1 MKILLTFSVL
11 TLMSFTTEAQT
22 NSSRTIT
29 LEPILETKQKPRS
42 SRKRR
47 VFQLTLETETM
58 TVRDRNNDI
67 TGSTTY
73 YQAEPQL
80 NITDRFNA
88 RLGMAYF
95 DRFAGGSYKGREDK
109 NHDHIDNY
117 YTKLDYRLSKFSE
130 NNILDVRLQARAY
143 TTQDDVFKRAYA
155 SDGDYQFRAY
165 FGRPLYGNWSI
176 NRFTS
181 YIRYKNYFN
190 NEYVSNYSRDYE
202 LRARISPTY
211 RVYSGTDLGMTF
223 TYNHF
228 FKVNKLNDE
237 EQVDIDLSARYQP
250 NQYAFMVRLG
260 IPYMRSEG
268 GEGTLKRNEDAGKQF
283 SYAFTMTAFL

>member
-1 MKILLTFSVL
+1 MKFVL
-11 TLMSFTTEAQT
+11 SMGALAFLSMPSFAQT
-22 NSSRTIT
+22 SPSRTLT
-29 LEPILETKQKPRS
+29 LEPIIKTQAPRNRRS
-42 SRKRR
+42 PRK
-47 VFQLTLETETM
+47 FQLTLETETM
-58 TVRDRNNDI
+58 SVRDGANDI
-67 TGSTTY
+67 AGTTTY
-73 YQAEPQL
+73 YLAEPQY
-80 NITDRFNA
+80 NITPRFNV

-95 DRFAGGSYKGREDK
+95 DRYAGGLYKGREEK

-117 YTKLDYRLSKFSE
+117 FTKIDYRVSKFSE
-130 NNILDVRLQARAY
+130 NNILDVRVQARAY
-143 TTQDDVFKRAYA
+143 TSQDDIFKRYYA

-165 FGRPLYGNWSI
+165 FGRPIYGNWSI

-190 NEYVSNYSRDYE
+190 NEYVSDYSRDYE

-211 RVYSGTDLGMTF
+211 RVMAGTDLGMTF

-237 EQVDIDLSARYQP
+237 EQVDVDLTARYQP

-260 IPYMRSEG
+260 VPYMRSNG
-268 GEGTLKRNEDAGKQF
+268 GEGVLKRNEDAGKQF